1 MRKRIST
8 LIAALGVLTVA
19 AVPVLFQSP
28 VSAITAGTTATD
40 QDVTGVWGIRQGQDF
55 SDSVYSLDITGVTI
69 RMYWRDVEP
78 QRGVFN
84 WTMFDNVLAKAKA
97 HGKLVRPWVLFG
109 VGVPSWVGAQTFT
122 GSADSPCDSAN
133 ATIPVPWDPN
143 LRREQLAFIQ
153 AFAERYRD
161 DPNVAFFPIAGP
173 SSKWAELC
181 LPNNTTQQPGY
192 SNQVILDVWKEII
205 DKWLAVRGT
214 KRLSFSASAAPSFYP
229 ALPTDIANYGISKL
243 GRNFSPQWNFLDTK
257 FSNAPVSLGNTWA
270 PKTTIGWQMWGA
282 AAWCPDGR
290 CAVDYEGSIR
300 LAQNN
305 HSLFIEVYDDD
316 LRVASRG
323 AIAEQITAEMRA
335 ALGTTTTTTA
345 PTTTTTAAPTTTTT
359 LAPTTTTTLAP
370 TTTTTT
376 RPPTTTTTMA
386 PTTTTT
392 TAPAADTTDPN
403 TTVGDVSGNRRKVSV
418 SGSASDNAGVTA
430 VRVGIKNQSTGLW
443 WHSDGTWGAFQSLP
457 AKLGNSGAKLTTWSF
472 NWAPPSTGNYGIQ
485 AVAWDAADNYDTTVA
500 WRTFQV
506 SQNTAAFT

>member
-1 MRKRIST
+1 MRQRLAV
-8 LIAALGVLTVA
+8 LIALLGICGVA
-19 AVPVLFQSP
+19 VAPLAFQSP
-28 VSAITAGTTATD
+28 VSAAGTTATD
-40 QDVTGVWGIRQGQDF
+40 QEVTGVWGIRQGQDF
-55 SDSVYSLDITGVTI
+55 SDSVYDLDITGLTI

-143 LRREQLAFIQ
+143 LRREQLAFIE
-153 AFAERYRD
+153 AFAARYRD

-181 LPNNTTQQPGY
+181 LPNNTTQQAGY
-192 SNQVILDVWKEII
+192 SNQVILDVWKEVI

-229 ALPTDIANYGISKL
+229 TLGTDIANYGISKL
-243 GRNFSPQWNFLDTK
+243 GRIFTPQWNYLDTK
-257 FSNAPVSLGNTWA
+257 YANAVRSIGTTWA

-290 CAVDYEGSIR
+290 CAVDYEGSLR
-300 LAQNN
+300 LAQDN

-335 ALGTTTTTTA
+335 ALGATTTTTTA
-345 PTTTTTAAPTTTTT
+345 PTTTTTVPPTTTTTLAPTTTTT

-376 RPPTTTTTMA
+376 
-386 PTTTTT
+386 
-392 TAPAADTTDPN
+392 APAGDTTDPS
-403 TTVGDVSGNRRKVSV
+403 TTVASVSGNRKKCTF
-418 SGSASDNAGVTA
+418 SGSASDNAGVTS
-430 VRVGIKNQSTGLW
+430 VRVAIKNQSTGLW
-443 WHSDGTWGAFQSLP
+443 WHADGSWGAFQSVP
-457 AKLGNSGAKLTTWSF
+457 AKLGSPGAKSTSWSLTWT
-472 NWAPPSTGNYGIQ
+472 PPSTGNYGIQ
-485 AVAWDAADNYDTTVA
+485 AVAWDAAGNYDASVA
-500 WRTFQV
+500 WRTFNV
-506 SQNTAAFT
+506 MQNGVALT